1 MKRLTYVLLA
11 TLLMALSGFAQSTS
25 ILFFSGNAGGLSD
38 SVTYS
43 SWGFAQ
49 NRLHLAEQQGYTPG
63 TDALLWATSNWSWQG
78 INFGLKRKQNL
89 KATWNSDTLSFKIKA
104 PAGINTLLSKIKDN
118 AGKAGVYIFTGLDT
132 LSKGDWLQV
141 KVPLKN
147 FVLET
152 PFDTTQVQNLTF
164 EAAYENKTI
173 PETLLF
179 DDIQIGSPKVVVH
192 VVVFNGRS
200 LQYGI
205 SYNAWGFPN
214 NNLVIAQG
222 EGYVPGTNAINWE
235 GSNWSWQG
243 MEFKMRPQDFTN
255 SWPADTLKFKIKAP
269 AGINSLL
276 VRWKDANGKNATRIL
291 TSSDVVYDG
300 TWKKVNVPLNY
311 FTPDAGFNMSKIT
324 AFRIEAAVENL
335 TVPQRL
341 LFTDIWTGNPSID
354 VIPPA
359 APASV
364 SVSTDPSYPYV
375 NLVSWAD
382 VTSETGETY
391 NVYASLY
398 PITKLDTNTVV
409 QIAANVPEGTT
420 SIPHR
425 LYYPLKD
432 HAISYYYAVETV
444 DKAGNVSTTFAATP
458 APYTNVGKK
467 RAVISLNP
475 PQNFIADA
483 NLNEWTNI
491 VPYTMNPKRNIYSG
505 IISDSLD
512 YSAEVYVAID
522 SAFLYVAFDVLDD
535 VFSWRSTNTQQ
546 WWEDENIEFYF
557 GLYQLSRPHQVF
569 QRGKEPDYRIVFIPN
584 RLMRSTPG
592 YPDLDI
598 YQNNTANYIWKD
610 FGGRDYIIEA
620 KIALSNIRVSDDAI
634 FKPKRGIEIP
644 FEIFAA
650 DADVVNGGNQS
661 YLQLGDNP
669 ALNPFHGGPSK
680 WTFAWIGVP
689 DWVTGVEKTDNSIP
703 TMFEVMQNYPN
714 PFNPSSTIRFAI
726 PHQSLVTIKIYNMLG
741 QEVKTLM
748 NKEMSPG
755 LYNVQWDGK
764 DNHGQSA
771 VSGVYVYRVV
781 AGQYSQSMKML
792 LLK

>member
-1 MKRLTYVLLA
+1 
-11 TLLMALSGFAQSTS
+11 
-25 ILFFSGNAGGLSD
+25 
-38 SVTYS
+38 
-43 SWGFAQ
+43 
-49 NRLHLAEQQGYTPG
+49 
-63 TDALLWATSNWSWQG
+63 
-78 INFGLKRKQNL
+78 
-89 KATWNSDTLSFKIKA
+89 
-104 PAGINTLLSKIKDN
+104 TLLSKIKDN

-141 KVPLKN
+141 KVPLKD

-179 DDIQIGSPKVVVH
+179 DDIQIGDPKVVVH

-205 SYNAWGFPN
+205 SYGAWGFPN

-222 EGYVPGTNAINWE
+222 EGYTPGTNAIVWE
-235 GSNWSWQG
+235 GSDWNWQG
-243 MEFKMRPQDFTN
+243 KEFTMRSQDFTN

-276 VRWKDANGKNATRIL
+276 VRWKDANGKNATYIL

-359 APASV
+359 VPASV
-364 SVSTDPSYPYV
+364 SVSIDPAYPYI
-375 NLVSWAD
+375 NLVSWED
-382 VTSETGETY
+382 VTSETDETY

-689 DWVTGVEKTDNSIP
+689 DWVTGVERTDNSIP

-714 PFNPSSTIRFAI
+714 PFNPTTTIDFALPRASKVSI
-726 PHQSLVTIKIYNMLG
+726 TIYDILGREVVSLLDGEQKDAGNYR
-741 QEVKTLM
+741 
-748 NKEMSPG
+748 
-755 LYNVQWDGK
+755 VQWNSRNKIGTTVATGIYLYRLQAGDF
-764 DNHGQSA
+764 
-771 VSGVYVYRVV
+771 VSTK
-781 AGQYSQSMKML
+781 KMQ

>member
-205 SYNAWGFPN
+205 SYGAWGFPN

-291 TSSDVVYDG
+291 TSSNVVYDG
-300 TWKKVNVPLNY
+300 TWKRVNVPLNS

-335 TVPQRL
+335 TIPQRL

-364 SVSTDPSYPYV
+364 SVFTDPSYPYV

-391 NVYASLY
+391 NVYTSLY
-398 PITKLDTNTVV
+398 PITTLDTNTVV

-458 APYTNVGKK
+458 APYTNAGKK

-475 PQNFIADA
+475 PQNFKADA

-505 IISDSLD
+505 IITDSLD

-522 SAFLYVAFDVLDD
+522 SAFLYVAFDVSDD

>member
-1 MKRLTYVLLA
+1 MYRLTYVLLI
-11 TLLMALSGFAQSTS
+11 TLLMALNGFAQSTS
-25 ILFFSGNAGGLSD
+25 ILFFSGNVGGLSD
-38 SVTYS
+38 RVSYS
-43 SWGFAQ
+43 SWGFSQ
-49 NRLHLAEQQGYTPG
+49 NRLHLAEQQGYSPG
-63 TDALLWATSNWSWQG
+63 TNALLWATSNWSWQG
-78 INFGLKRKQNL
+78 INFGLQDTRNL
-89 KATWNSDTLSFKIKA
+89 KNTWNSDTLSFKIKA

-132 LSKGDWLQV
+132 VYNGDWLQV
-141 KVPLKN
+141 KVPLKK
-147 FVLET
+147 FVLDSL
-152 PFDTTQVQNLTF
+152 FDTTQVKALTI
-164 EAAYENKTI
+164 EAAYQDKTI

-205 SYNAWGFPN
+205 SYGAWGFPN

-222 EGYVPGTNAINWE
+222 EGYNPGTNAIVWE
-235 GSNWSWQG
+235 GSDWSWQG
-243 MEFKMRPQDFTN
+243 KEFKMRPQDFTN

-300 TWKKVNVPLNY
+300 TWKKVNVPLNS

-375 NLVSWAD
+375 NLVSWGD

-398 PITKLDTNTVV
+398 PITTLGTSTVV

-432 HAISYYYAVETV
+432 YAISYYYAVETV
-444 DKAGNVSTTFAATP
+444 DKAGNVSTTFAKTP
-458 APYTNVGKK
+458 ASYTNVGKK

-475 PQNFIADA
+475 PKNFIADA

-491 VPYTMNPKRNIYSG
+491 VPYTMNPNKNIYSG
-505 IISDSLD
+505 TITDSLD
-512 YSAEVYVAID
+512 YSAKVYVAID
-522 SAFLYVAFDVLDD
+522 SNYLYVAFDVFDD
-535 VFSWRSTNTQQ
+535 AFTWLSTNTQP

-569 QRGKEPDYRIVFIPN
+569 QRGNEPDYRFVFIPN
-584 RLMRSTPG
+584 KLMRSTPG
-592 YPDLDI
+592 YPDLTI
-598 YQNNTANYIWKD
+598 YANNTANYIWQD

-620 KIALSNIRVSDDAI
+620 KIALSDIRISDDAI
-634 FKPKRGIEIP
+634 FKPQKGKEIP

-650 DADVVNGGNQS
+650 DADVVNGGNS
-661 YLQLGDNP
+661 SRLQLGDNP
-669 ALNPFHGGPSK
+669 ALNPNGSPSN
-680 WTFAWIGVP
+680 WAFAWIGVP

-703 TMFEVMQNYPN
+703 QMFEVMQNYPN
-714 PFNPSSTIRFAI
+714 PFNPTTTIRFAI
-726 PHQSLVTIKIYNMLG
+726 PHYSLVTVKIYNMLG
-741 QEVKTLM
+741 QEVKTLT
-748 NKEMSPG
+748 NEEMAPG

-764 DNHGQSA
+764 DNHGESTA
-771 VSGVYVYRVV
+771 SGVYVYRVV